1 MIDERIYPIL
11 CKSMAPDGNIVSVV
25 DFNLSDNE
33 LFIKYNRDDFWY
45 KFHLDDICDAYNQA
59 TSTPGLSQV
68 MQKRMFL
75 ETIAEKDLQIN
86 PDETNALGIPNM

>member
-1 MIDERIYPIL
+1 
-11 CKSMAPDGNIVSVV
+11 
-25 DFNLSDNE
+25 
-33 LFIKYNRDDFWY
+33 
-45 KFHLDDICDAYNQA
+45 
-59 TSTPGLSQV
+59 

>member
-1 MIDERIYPIL
+1 MIDERIYPTL

-45 KFHLDDICDAYNQA
+45 KFHFDDICNAYNQA